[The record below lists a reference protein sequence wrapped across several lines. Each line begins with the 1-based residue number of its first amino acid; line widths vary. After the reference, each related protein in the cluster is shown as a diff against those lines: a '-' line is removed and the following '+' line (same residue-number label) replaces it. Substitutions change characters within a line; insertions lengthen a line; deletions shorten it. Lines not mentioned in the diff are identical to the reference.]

1 MSGLRCETWLFNL
14 GTSTGTI
21 LLGTVI
27 AATGWLVSHVVDSV
41 ISVPTVEYEISKSK
55 KERVEVTMRNLSR
68 NHKFGKLSF
77 VLYLKE
83 PKDETQHCPGF
94 TEDGARIVG
103 IAPGYPSTNKQPN
116 IVARTVT
123 YEFDGF
129 HPETAVILTADYNC
143 NYSPSLHIKQSSD
156 TARLVEKGGKTWII
170 RHEILLYLVLL
181 VLWTILVTWAI
192 YKLPAGKR

>member
-1 MSGLRCETWLFNL
+1 MPELRGGTWLIKL

-21 LLGTVI
+21 LVGTVI
-27 AATGWLVSHVVDSV
+27 AAIGWLVSHIVDSV
-41 ISVPTVEYEISKSK
+41 ISVPTVEYEFSKPDRD
-55 KERVEVTMRNLSR
+55 RVDVTMRNLSR
-68 NHKFGKLSF
+68 SHKFGELTF

-83 PKDETQHCPGF
+83 PNDDSSCPGF
-94 TEDGARIVG
+94 IKDGTGIVG
-103 IAPGYPSTNKQPN
+103 IAPGYPSTEKQPE
-116 IVARTVT
+116 VVDRTVT

-129 HPETAVILTADYNC
+129 HPETAVILTAKYNC

-156 TARLVEKGGKTWII
+156 TVRLVEKGVKTWII

-181 VLWTILVTWAI
+181 VLWTILVAWAI